1 MKSEAATVSAT
12 VPQKRG
18 LFYGWWIVISGLCA
32 NFAYAEQFNSSYGVF
47 VQTISLDTGWSRT
60 ALAGVS
66 TLTRFPEAIAT
77 SLLGPFVD
85 RHGARWLVAGGGLI
99 VSGSFIALSAI
110 DELWQLYLYKGL
122 VMAAGAAGLGSFIGV
137 TVSNWFI
144 TKRGRAIGFISMGTG
159 LASATMPLLGAF
171 LIELWNWRQAWFAM
185 GFLVFVMI
193 IPASIF
199 FRRRPEDLGLR
210 PDGLKPG
217 QADERPLGAREARR
231 RVALLAAD
239 VVWTRG
245 ALLRN
250 LTLWAMVFAWGIAGL
265 AVTATNLHLVPYL
278 SDLGYPLAVAAAGVS
293 LRAVL
298 AFLTSPLWGFMVERV
313 PIKAAAAAQFLCKAA
328 SMLLFL
334 VSPTPIG
341 LITALVLYGIGTAGS
356 QVLQE
361 TIWAN
366 YFGRISLG
374 VVRSIVYPLQSFIA
388 ALGPLLMGL
397 AFDFSGSYSSS
408 WLSLFGMFVLAA
420 AVFPFLRPP
429 RRVVGDG

>member
-1 MKSEAATVSAT
+1 MKSEAAAAPAA
-12 VPQKRG
+12 VPKKRG
-18 LFYGWWIVISGLCA
+18 LFYGWWIVGSGLFA

-47 VQTISLDTGWSRT
+47 VQAINLDTGWSRT

-85 RHGARWLVAGGGLI
+85 RHGARWLVAGGGLV
-99 VSGSFIALSAI
+99 VSGSFLVLSTI

-122 VMAAGAAGLGSFIGV
+122 VMAAGAAALGSFIGV
-137 TVSNWFI
+137 TVSNWFVA
-144 TKRGRAIGFISMGTG
+144 KRGRAIGFISMGTG
-159 LASATMPLLGAF
+159 LASATTTLLGAF
-171 LIELWNWRQAWFAM
+171 LIETWGWRQAWFAM
-185 GFLVFVMI
+185 GILVFVMI
-193 IPASIF
+193 IPGAIF

-210 PDGLKPG
+210 PDGLDPG
-217 QADERPLGAREARR
+217 QVADRPLGAREARR
-231 RVALLAAD
+231 REALLAAD

-250 LTLWAMVFAWGIAGL
+250 LTLWAMVFVWGIAGL
-265 AVTATNLHLVPYL
+265 AVTATNLHVIPYL
-278 SDLGYPLAVAAAGVS
+278 SDLGYPLSVAAAAIS
-293 LRAVL
+293 LRAFTSL
-298 AFLTSPLWGFMVERV
+298 LTSPLWGFVAERV
-313 PIKAAAAAQFLCKAA
+313 PISAAGSAQFLCKAA

-341 LITALVLYGIGTAGS
+341 LIAALILYGIGTAGS

-366 YFGRISLG
+366 YYGRISLG
-374 VVRSIVYPLQSFIA
+374 LVRGIVYPLQSFIA
-388 ALGPLLMGL
+388 ALGPLMMGL
-397 AFDFSGSYSSS
+397 AFDLSGSYASS
-408 WLSLFGMFVLAA
+408 WLFLFGAFVLAA

-429 RRVVGDG
+429 RRAS